1 MDSGY
6 EQLWKVFYKKRKR
19 MTTTKPTHN
28 SGYHL
33 KKVLR
38 LFAKV
43 VIVILLLI
51 VLIFILVQTP
61 PVQNFARKKIEGYL
75 EGKLKTRV
83 DIGKLYIGFPNT
95 VSLQNVYIEDRQ
107 KDTLLSG
114 GRLAVDISLFKLI
127 SGEVE
132 INEIHLENITA
143 KIKRQLPDTT
153 FNFQFIVDA
162 FAPKKTQTVQPNDT
176 AAMKMA
182 IKSIL
187 LDKVRVVYK
196 DVITGNDMDVWVND
210 LTTRIDVFDPI
221 KMTFD
226 IPDIQVNGI
235 RGRIYQSKPLVSDDP
250 LSKDLAE
257 AAQPILLNLKF
268 NTIAL
273 QNIDLDYRND
283 VSAFYTTLK
292 LGQLDIDAK
301 NIDLPN
307 QVLEFDKLHLNKTLV
322 AIRMGNKPQAQK
334 VAEELGQEISA
345 QVTQN
350 HWRIKVADLE
360 LNDNDIR
367 FDEDSKPRLTKG
379 MDYAHLKADNITFHA
394 NDLFFTPDTISA
406 KITRGSFIEKS
417 GFRLNRLETNFM
429 FAAKEAYLENLVL
442 ETPGTRITRS
452 IHLNYPSLEAVAKN
466 PATLQMNVDLDN
478 SKVQVKDILA
488 FVPALAAQPAF
499 SNPNA
504 VWLVDGEVTGNM
516 GTMNIDHLQFRG
528 LSNTRLDISGRITGM
543 PDINKMRGNLN
554 IRNLTTNKTDL
565 ALFIPKG
572 TLPQNITLPDA
583 ITVNGTLNGG
593 MQDVTTNLNVSTSLG
608 NAGIKGRIQN
618 ATNPKTARY
627 NVNLSARGLQLGR
640 IMQNPMLGALSADL
654 AANGRGFDP
663 EVAEGSVKGV
673 IHSAVFKDY
682 NYRNLKLDGS
692 IAGKRFTANTEIH
705 DPNID
710 MTLNATGML
719 NGKFPSLK
727 LTAKIDSLKAQEL
740 HLTPNVVIYRGNI
753 DADFA
758 NTDPDDLQGQMLVTH
773 SVLVND
779 AQRIQLDTLQL
790 TAGRSDTGRYLRLTS
805 DVAWAAIEGEYKL
818 TELGAVIQNS
828 IQPHFALVPEYK
840 VTPTSPYNFT
850 VNATVLDRP
859 LLRSF
864 MPAMKRMDDM
874 VVRGNFSSTS
884 GWNLT
889 AHSPAV
895 VFGANTF
902 RDLNIRA
909 GSSVNGIQLTSSL
922 AQLQGGGMNVYG
934 LSVESTIA
942 NNQVNVALN
951 IKDRAGKDKYHLNAL
966 MKQPTFGNYIF
977 SLEPQQLLLNYE
989 TWTVAPGNTITLTP
1003 EGFNVNNFVLSK
1015 NNQQLSINSATT
1027 ALNAPINVNFT
1038 SFRLGTITGFIQ
1050 ADTSF
1055 VDGVMNGSVVLND
1068 VTKQLT
1074 FTSNLTVNDLSVRKD
1089 TLGNATIRVS
1099 NTVRDVYDADVR
1111 LTGRGND
1118 LALTGKYLV
1127 KPDNQS
1133 SYDLLLDIRQLQLNT
1148 LEGASMGAISDA
1160 SGIITGKFNINGTAA
1175 DPNINGNLAFNNAAM
1190 KITAL
1195 NTKFKINNERIDVD
1209 NRGLAFNTFTVTDEA
1224 NNAFVV
1230 NGRVNTD
1237 DFANYR
1243 FNLTVN
1249 ADNFQV
1255 VNTTKKESKLFYG
1268 KLVVSTNMRI
1278 TGTNEAPI
1286 VDGGLKVNKAT
1297 DFTVVLP
1304 QAEPGVVSREGIIEF
1319 VDMDA
1324 PVINDSLFMKP
1335 YESAM
1340 DTSGI
1345 RGLDVA
1351 ATIEVDK
1358 EATLSLVV
1366 DAGNGDFVKM
1376 KGEGLLTG
1384 GIDPSGKIT
1393 LTGSYEIQE
1402 GSYQLTFNFLQRK
1415 FNIQKGSR
1423 ITFQGDPTD
1432 AMLDVTA
1439 VYVANTSPLDLVDDQ
1454 LAEATTN
1461 IRNTYRQK
1469 LPFEVH
1475 LSMRGQLMK
1484 PEISFD
1490 IILPEKNYNVSND
1503 IVQNVTVK
1511 LDQLRQEPSE
1521 LNKQVFALL
1530 LLNRFVGENPFAS
1543 SGSSP
1548 FDAGSFARQSAS
1560 KLLTEQLNKLAENL
1574 IQGVDINFDVTSID
1588 DYTTGERR
1596 NKTDFNVSLSKNLLS
1611 ERLRV
1616 TVGSNFEL
1624 EGPNQSSQQS
1634 NLAGDVAIDYK
1645 LSKDGRYML
1654 RGYRKNEYQGV
1665 VEGYIIETGLSFIIT
1680 VDYNRFAEIFRK
1692 KKKTN
1697 NRPATGPSKQ
1707 PAQPP
1712 ANQQKPEGQLP
1723 PATQKQEN
1731 EPLNR

>member
-1 MDSGY
+1 MAT
-6 EQLWKVFYKKRKR
+6 E
-19 MTTTKPTHN
+19 KPNHN
-28 SGYHL
+28 STYHL
-33 KKVLR
+33 KRVLR

-75 EGKLKTRV
+75 EGKLKTKV

-95 VSLQNVYIEDRQ
+95 VSLQNVYVEDLQ

-127 SGEVE
+127 SGELE

-196 DVITGNDMDVWVND
+196 DVITGSDMDIWVND

-221 KMTFD
+221 KMTYD

-250 LSKDLAE
+250 VAKDMAE

-292 LGQLDIDAK
+292 LGLLDIDAK
-301 NIDLPN
+301 NVDLPN
-307 QVLEFDKLHLNKTLV
+307 QVIELDKFHLNKTMA
-322 AIRMGNKPQAQK
+322 AIRLGNKQEAQK
-334 VAEELGQEISA
+334 VAEELGQEIKA
-345 QVTQN
+345 QVVQN
-350 HWRIKVADLE
+350 NWRIKVADLE
-360 LNDNDIR
+360 LNDNDLR
-367 FDEDSKPRLTKG
+367 FDEDSKPRLSRG
-379 MDYAHLKADNITFHA
+379 MDYAHLKADNITIHA
-394 NDLFFTPDTISA
+394 NDLYFAPDTVSA
-406 KITRGSFIEKS
+406 KITRGSLVEKS
-417 GFRLNRLETNFM
+417 GFKLNRLETNFL
-429 FAAKEAYLENLVL
+429 FAAKEAYLEDLVL

-452 IHLNYPSLEAVAKN
+452 IHLNYPSMEAVQKN
-466 PATLQMNVDLDN
+466 PANLQLNVDLDN

-504 VWLVDGEVTGNM
+504 VWLVDGEVRGNT

-528 LSNTRLDISGRITGM
+528 LSNTRLDISGTITGM
-543 PDINKMRGNLN
+543 PDVNKMRGNLK

-583 ITVNGTLNGG
+583 VTVNGTLNGG
-593 MQDVTTNLNVSTSLG
+593 MNDVTTNLNVGTSLG
-608 NAGIKGRIQN
+608 NASIKGRIQQ
-618 ATNPKTARY
+618 ATNPKAARY
-627 NVNLSARGLQLGR
+627 NVNVSTRGLQLGR
-640 IMQNPMLGALSADL
+640 IMQNPMLGAVSADL

-663 EVAEGSVKGV
+663 EVAEGSVKGT

-682 NYRNLKLDGS
+682 NYRNVKLDAS
-692 IAGKRFTANTEIH
+692 IAGKQFTANTEIH

-710 MTLNATGML
+710 LTLNATGML
-719 NGKFPSLK
+719 TNKFPSLK
-727 LTAKIDSLKAQEL
+727 LTAKIDSLKAQPL
-740 HLTPNVVIYRGNI
+740 HLTPNVVVYRGNI
-753 DADFA
+753 NADFA

-773 SVLVND
+773 SLLVND
-779 AQRIQLDTLQL
+779 AQRIALDTLQV

-818 TELGAVIQNS
+818 TELGYVIQNS
-828 IQPHFALVPEYK
+828 IQPHFALVPDYK
-840 VTPTSPYNFT
+840 VQPVSPYDFT

-874 VVRGNFSSTS
+874 VLRGNFSSTS
-884 GWNLT
+884 GWSLT
-889 AHSPAV
+889 AHSPTV
-895 VFGANTF
+895 VFGPNTF
-902 RDLNIRA
+902 RDLNLRA
-909 GSSVNGIQLTSSL
+909 GSSINGIQLTSSL
-922 AQLQGGGMNVYG
+922 AQLTGGGMNVYG
-934 LSVESTIA
+934 LSIESTIA
-942 NNQVNVALN
+942 NNQINLALN
-951 IKDRAGKDKYHLNAL
+951 IKDRAGKNKYHLNAL
-966 MKQPTFGNYIF
+966 MKQPTLGNYIF
-977 SLEPQQLLLNYE
+977 SLQPQELLLNYD
-989 TWTVAPGNTITLTP
+989 TWTVSGNNTITLTP
-1003 EGFNVNNFVLSK
+1003 EGFNVSNFVLSR

-1027 ALNAPINVNFT
+1027 AINAPINVNFS

-1099 NTVRDVYDADVR
+1099 NTVRDTYDADVR

-1118 LALTGKYLV
+1118 LALTGKYIV
-1127 KPDNQS
+1127 KPDNAS
-1133 SYDLLLDIRQLQLNT
+1133 TYDLLLDIKQLQLST

-1160 SGIITGKFNINGTAA
+1160 SGLITGRFIINGTAA
-1175 DPNINGNLAFNNAAM
+1175 DPNIDGNLAFNNAAM

-1195 NTKFKINNERIDVD
+1195 NTKFKIDNERIDVT
-1209 NRGLAFNTFTVTDEA
+1209 NRGFNFNTFTVRDEA
-1224 NNAFVV
+1224 GNAFIV
-1230 NGRVNTD
+1230 NGTANTQN
-1237 DFANYR
+1237 FVNYR

-1249 ADNFQV
+1249 ADNFQA

-1268 KLVVSTNMRI
+1268 KLVLSTNMRI
-1278 TGTNEAPI
+1278 TGTEEAPV

-1304 QAEPGVVSREGIIEF
+1304 QQDPGVVSREGIIEF

-1324 PVINDSLFMKP
+1324 PRVNDSLFTKP
-1335 YESAM
+1335 YQTAL
-1340 DTSGI
+1340 DTSGF

-1366 DAGNGDFVKM
+1366 DAGNGDFVRM

-1384 GIDPSGKIT
+1384 GVDPSGKIT
-1393 LTGSYEIQE
+1393 LTGTYEIQE
-1402 GSYQLTFNFLQRK
+1402 GAYQLTFNFLQRK

-1432 AMLDVTA
+1432 AVLDVTA

-1454 LAEATTN
+1454 LGEATTT

-1475 LSMRGQLMK
+1475 LNLRGALLK
-1484 PEISFD
+1484 PEVTFD

-1548 FDAGSFARQSAS
+1548 FDAGAFARQSAS
-1560 KLLTEQLNKLAENL
+1560 KLLTEQLNRLAENL

-1624 EGPNQSSQQS
+1624 EGPNQSAQQS
-1634 NLAGDVAIDYK
+1634 NLAGDVAVDYK

-1680 VDYNRFAEIFRK
+1680 VDYNKFAEIFRRK
-1692 KKKTN
+1692 KATN
-1697 NRPATGPSKQ
+1697 SRPATGPSRRQ
-1707 PAQPP
+1707 PATPP
-1712 ANQQKPEGQLP
+1712 ANKQTPEAQLP
-1723 PATQKQEN
+1723 PPTQERKPGT